1 MLVQIKE
8 ELFPLLETEN
18 KKAVIHADENI
29 SVWGDPDKLAR
40 VFANLLK
47 NAAAYSEADSAI
59 DIFADGTADGV
70 TVTFRN
76 QSRPIPQDKLDRL
89 FDQFYRLD
97 RTGGGSGLGL
107 AIAKERSFCYTGGRY
122 GRKAEKDLQA
132 SLSRCPAGQCHI
144 DKKCG

>member
-29 SVWGDPDKLAR
+29 SVWGDPDKLPR

-76 QSRPIPQDKLDRL
+76 PSRPIPQDKLDRL

-107 AIAKERSFCYTGGRY
+107 AIAKEIVLLHGGTIRAESGEGFTSFIVALPSGAMPY
-122 GRKAEKDLQA
+122 
-132 SLSRCPAGQCHI
+132 
-144 DKKCG
+144 